1 MKNTVSPRQ
10 RNGII
15 SQVNSI
21 TPSAG
26 LFHAAESVVPAIP
39 IATATALS
47 AESRT
52 ESAPTVPGSTAF
64 RRMALSEAIPIITTA
79 WVSQAQPI
87 LRKAPRRKPKVQG
100 GTGVGAD
107 FVRDWVHRPRRMP
120 RWHEQP
126 VGWGERA
133 EPGSG
138 AMAAPEKRSPAN
150 CGAFSCGARLR
161 DRNRS
166 PTAGAAGGALRGSCR

>member
-100 GTGVGAD
+100 GADVAD
-107 FVRDWVHRPRRMP
+107 FVRDRIHRPRRTP
-120 RWHEQP
+120 RRHEQP
-126 VGWGERA
+126 EGWGEGA

-150 CGAFSCGARLR
+150 CGAFSCEARLR